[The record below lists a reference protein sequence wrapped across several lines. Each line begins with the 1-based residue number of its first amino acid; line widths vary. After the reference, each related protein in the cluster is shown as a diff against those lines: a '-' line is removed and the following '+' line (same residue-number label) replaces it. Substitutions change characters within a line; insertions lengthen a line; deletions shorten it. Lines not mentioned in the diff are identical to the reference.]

1 MRRYISVC
9 AIVCMFFIPSVF
21 LTTSVLSYNEWDTS
35 FNVSGTTKGLWT
47 TSNSMG
53 AAGAYVGDVL
63 VQFFGFAGALPGV
76 LLIFWAQQFPKF
88 IRRIYIPCALCV
100 TASVAGILSKLA
112 PDAVAKYHYGGF
124 FGDKLSEFSLTI
136 LVGILAISFCF
147 TVGWS
152 GVWFVARMAV
162 NRLSAL
168 RLRVSKYRMSRV
180 RGRRIDPNVVSDV
193 PDPEYFASASQN
205 SWQREASSSYRMS
218 GIADRA
224 EQPPKGDTEHPGYD
238 RLNDRVIRG
247 FDSNKAISVFFP
259 EKRNEE
265 EREIDINPEAAAVG
279 ISETMHQV
287 VEDDYEDE
295 DAQFTTEFG
304 KRDGDS
310 LCAEGVSFQRQNGL
324 GLSGVT
330 QESGEVLDDH
340 VSGDED
346 FEDDRYCDDEDDFY
360 EARTRGELHDEK
372 LEDFAEEECD
382 DGADYSEDEDE
393 NYDDVFDD
401 SRRTDHYLTEQLD
414 QDDDD
419 DAWGEMRNIEL
430 PRVDLLSRPPQA
442 SSADTE
448 CEYKDESEE
457 LYSVLKDF
465 GVLGKIIAVRYGPV
479 VTMYEFE
486 PSAGTKSS
494 RIIGLADDIARS
506 MSALST
512 RISVVPGR
520 NILGIELPNRKREM
534 VVLRD
539 LIESNEYHDPEL
551 KLPIILGK
559 GIDGDPVV
567 GDLTKMPHLLIAGT
581 TGSGKSV
588 GINTMILSLLYRL
601 TPDQC
606 RMIMIDPKV
615 LELSVYDNIPHLLTP
630 VVTEAKKA
638 VAVLKW
644 VVAEMEE
651 RYRMMSAVGVRNITG
666 YNEKIS
672 IAASRGE
679 VYERVVQ
686 TGFDRTT
693 GAAIFSKKKVKNVPL
708 PYIVVIVDEMADLMI
723 VSGKEIESSIQRLSQ
738 MARAAGIHI
747 IMATQRPSVDVIT
760 GVIKAN
766 FPTRISFAV
775 TSKIDSR
782 TILGEQGAEQLLGM
796 GDMLYM
802 VAGGKIRRIHGAF
815 VSDSDVQDV
824 VNHLREQ
831 GEPRYVDGITKLLD
845 SNDDID
851 LEDFDDREDSL
862 YERAVALVL
871 RDRKTS
877 VSYVQRQLRIGYNR
891 AANLVER
898 MEKEGII
905 TPAGHMGKREIVG

>member
-1 MRRYISVC
+1 MGRYISTCVM
-9 AIVCMFFIPSVF
+9 VCMFYIPSVF
-21 LTTSVLSYNEWDTS
+21 LTTSVLSYNAWDSS
-35 FNVSGTTKGLWT
+35 FNSSSATKDFQT

-53 AAGAYVGDVL
+53 AAGAYAGDLL
-63 VQFFGFAGALPGV
+63 VQFFGFAGVLPGV
-76 LLIFWAQQFPKF
+76 LLIFRAQQFPNF
-88 IRRIYIPCALCV
+88 IKRIYVPCSLCV
-100 TASVAGILSKLA
+100 TASVAGILSKLV
-112 PDAVAKYHYGGF
+112 PEAVEKYNYGGF
-124 FGDKLSEFSLTI
+124 VGDKLSEFSLTVLI
-136 LVGILAISFCF
+136 AVLAVASCC

-152 GVWFVARMAV
+152 GTWFLARIVV
-162 NRLSAL
+162 NRLSSL
-168 RLRVSKYRMSRV
+168 RLKVSKYRMSKTRD
-180 RGRRIDPNVVSDV
+180 RRIDP
-193 PDPEYFASASQN
+193 
-205 SWQREASSSYRMS
+205 
-218 GIADRA
+218 GIADVA
-224 EQPPKGDTEHPGYD
+224 EYFVNESQQQWQRGAVTSGYRVEAGDDRIVHSPKKDEERPGDTH
-238 RLNDRVIRG
+238 LSDRVVRG

-259 EKRNEE
+259 EKRDEG
-265 EREIDINPEAAAVG
+265 ERCREQRPTVAQSWTNP
-279 ISETMHQV
+279 MM
-287 VEDDYEDE
+287 
-295 DAQFTTEFG
+295 
-304 KRDGDS
+304 RDMGD
-310 LCAEGVSFQRQNGL
+310 
-324 GLSGVT
+324 T
-330 QESGEVLDDH
+330 
-340 VSGDED
+340 
-346 FEDDRYCDDEDDFY
+346 DEDDD
-360 EARTRGELHDEK
+360 EGGDARISEFAKEYGDDLVAETVHPRQQMGSNLHRETS
-372 LEDFAEEECD
+372 EFAEELYE
-382 DGADYSEDEDE
+382 GAPCDEDSEGDQYCEGEDDFDYEERTSSETHTYGKDEPEEEEYDDESYGSEGE
-393 NYDDVFDD
+393 NYDDEFDD
-401 SRRTDHYLTEQLD
+401 GEGADSYLTEQSE
-414 QDDDD
+414 QDDEDS
-419 DAWGEMRNIEL
+419 WGEMKNIEL
-430 PRVDLLSRPPQA
+430 PHVDLLSRPPQENR
-442 SSADTE
+442 ADTE

-520 NILGIELPNRKREM
+520 NILGIELPNRKREI

-539 LIESNEYHDPEL
+539 LIESSEYRDLEL
-551 KLPIILGK
+551 RLPIILGK

-831 GEPRYVDGITKLLD
+831 GEPRYVHEITKLLD
-845 SNDDID
+845 HNDDID
-851 LEDFDDREDSL
+851 IEDFDDREDSL

-898 MEKEGII
+898 MEREGII

>member
-1 MRRYISVC
+1 MRRYISACVM
-9 AIVCMFFIPSVF
+9 ACMFFIPSVF
-21 LTTSVLSYNEWDTS
+21 LTISVLSYDQWDPS
-35 FNVSGTTKGLWT
+35 FNSSGPTKASQIT
-47 TSNSMG
+47 NSMG
-53 AAGAYVGDVL
+53 TAGAYVGDVL
-63 VQFFGFAGALPGV
+63 VQFFGFAGVLPGIF
-76 LLIFWAQQFPKF
+76 LIFAAQKLPSFM
-88 IRRIYIPCALCV
+88 RRIYIPCALCS
-100 TASVAGILSKLA
+100 TACTAGILSTIS
-112 PDAVAKYHYGGF
+112 PDVIEKYNYGGF
-124 FGDKLSEFSLTI
+124 VGYKLSGVPLTV
-136 LVGILAISFCF
+136 LVATALIAACC
-147 TVGWS
+147 TVGWC
-152 GVWFVARMAV
+152 GVEALSRVLV
-162 NRLSAL
+162 NKLSSL
-168 RLRVSKYRMSRV
+168 RLRISKYRMSRN
-180 RGRRIDPNVVSDV
+180 RDRRIDPNL
-193 PDPEYFASASQN
+193 PEYFVNEDQQA
-205 SWQREASSSYRMS
+205 WQHEDSTLEYRVAEVSGRIVQPSREEGSS
-218 GIADRA
+218 G
-224 EQPPKGDTEHPGYD
+224 T
-238 RLNDRVIRG
+238 LNDRAVRG

-259 EKRNEE
+259 EKRDEGGE
-265 EREIDINPEAAAVG
+265 DGCAAGMQARG
-279 ISETMHQV
+279 YSEQSPALH
-287 VEDDYEDE
+287 E
-295 DAQFTTEFG
+295 
-304 KRDGDS
+304 RDGDDYGYS
-310 LCAEGVSFQRQNGL
+310 AAHTSEFGNKYG
-324 GLSGVT
+324 
-330 QESGEVLDDH
+330 
-340 VSGDED
+340 GD
-346 FEDDRYCDDEDDFY
+346 R
-360 EARTRGELHDEK
+360 A
-372 LEDFAEEECD
+372 AEEEIQRQQAGVHLHKETLRSVETLDKDVPCD
-382 DGADYSEDEDE
+382 EDYDDEQYSYDEDGFDYDEGSGGDVQAGAGEDISEDE
-393 NYDDVFDD
+393 YDDERDDSDSESFDD
-401 SRRTDHYLTEQLD
+401 EFYGRGKQRQYLTEQLD
-414 QDDDD
+414 QDEDEE
-419 DAWGEMRNIEL
+419 DAWGEQNIEL
-430 PRVDLLSRPPQA
+430 PDVDLLSRPLQA
-442 SSADTE
+442 SGTGTE
-448 CEYKDESEE
+448 CEYKDESED

-520 NILGIELPNRKREM
+520 NILGIELPNRKREI

-539 LIESNEYHDPEL
+539 LIESSEYRDPEL
-551 KLPIILGK
+551 RLPIILGK

-672 IAASRGE
+672 IAASRGD

-693 GAAIFSKKKVKNVPL
+693 GAAIFSRKKVKNAPL

-831 GEPRYVDGITKLLD
+831 GEPRYVNEITKLLD
-845 SNDDID
+845 HNDDVD

-898 MEKEGII
+898 MEREGII